1 MSHSSIQLGDQTRIS
16 LTISAP
22 AGTDLQETK
31 HQILGES
38 DGLELVQRIPR
49 SQSASDPTLI
59 VHEEYVL
66 TSFTPG
72 VFLVPAL
79 SLEYQLPDGTRGE
92 AASESKSLTVTAIP
106 VEGNEEIS
114 PIKDIYREPIRIT
127 DFWLPLLIFALL
139 FAGLVYWLR
148 RRGLLGQGRSRR
160 PAEVLP
166 PHQTALVQLE
176 RLVKDKPWLDGRV
189 GDYYERLSDVL
200 RQYLNGRYDMA
211 ALKQTTAEI
220 EGALE
225 LHQDIDGQT
234 RHQLVELL
242 RLSDMVK
249 FADQLPVSED
259 HGIWISELSS
269 FVRATMPKAE
279 SSEPKPV

>member
-139 FAGLVYWLR
+139 FADFFI
-148 RRGLLGQGRSRR
+148 
-160 PAEVLP
+160 P
-166 PHQTALVQLE
+166 
-176 RLVKDKPWLDGRV
+176 LDR
-189 GDYYERLSDVL
+189 
-200 RQYLNGRYDMA
+200 NCRY
-211 ALKQTTAEI
+211 
-220 EGALE
+220 G
-225 LHQDIDGQT
+225 
-234 RHQLVELL
+234 
-242 RLSDMVK
+242 
-249 FADQLPVSED
+249 
-259 HGIWISELSS
+259 
-269 FVRATMPKAE
+269 
-279 SSEPKPV
+279 